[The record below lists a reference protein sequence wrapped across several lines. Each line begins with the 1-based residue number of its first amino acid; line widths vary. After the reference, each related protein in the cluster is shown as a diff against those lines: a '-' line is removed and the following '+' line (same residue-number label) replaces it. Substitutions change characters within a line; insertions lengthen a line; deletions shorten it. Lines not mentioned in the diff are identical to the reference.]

1 MDRVPLASMMT
12 PALTAKTISL
22 SRTQRVHLGVD
33 AARAVADEAAAC
45 GAQRVFVLANRSL
58 VRDTPVVHAIEQAL
72 GSTHAATWAGVSPH
86 VPRADVVAGIAQA
99 RDCGADM
106 IVAVGGGSVVD
117 AAKLLNLGL
126 RHAVM
131 AADDFD
137 RFALQVRRKEGWLQP
152 AFEGPALP
160 LLCVPT
166 TLSGGEFSALA
177 GLTDER
183 RRKKDGIVHPD
194 MAPTAIVLD
203 PRATLHTPPWLW
215 LSTGIRSVDHATET
229 LASAQSDPYSDGM
242 AESALRL
249 LAEGLRRVRQDPADL
264 AARLLCQVGTWQ
276 SKIPSASGVPM
287 GASHAIG
294 HVLGARHAV
303 PHGYTSC
310 VMAPWVQAW
319 NASHA
324 HARQRRISAALGDA
338 ARPAAD
344 LLDALIRELGL
355 PRQLSEVGIQ
365 TQDLPGIADA
375 TLQDMWAATN
385 PRPLASADDVMEILR
400 AAA

>member
-1 MDRVPLASMMT
+1 MMGE
-12 PALTAKTISL
+12 PPQGKTISL
-22 SRTQRVHLGVD
+22 SRTQRVHLGIA

-45 GAQRVFVLANRSL
+45 GARRVLLIANRSL
-58 VRDTPVVHAIEQAL
+58 VDGTPVVREIAEAL
-72 GSTHAATWAGVSPH
+72 GLAHAGTWSGISPH

-99 RDCGADM
+99 RACEADM
-106 IVAVGGGSVVD
+106 IVAIGGGSVVD
-117 AAKLLNLGL
+117 AAKVINLGV
-126 RHAVM
+126 RHDVRRI
-131 AADDFD
+131 DDLD
-137 RFALQVRRKEGWLQP
+137 RFALKVRRKDGWLRP
-152 AFEGPALP
+152 AFEGPTLP

-177 GLTDER
+177 GVTDER
-183 RRKKDGIVHPD
+183 TRHKDGIVHPD
-194 MAPTAIVLD
+194 MAPSAIVLD
-203 PRATLHTPPWLW
+203 PRVTLHTPQWLW

-229 LASAQSDPYSDGM
+229 LASAKSDPYSDGM

-249 LAEGLRRVRQDPADL
+249 LAEGLRRVARDPSDL
-264 AARLLCQVGTWQ
+264 QGRLLCQVGTWQ

-310 VMAPWVQAW
+310 VTAPAVQAW

-324 HARQRRISAALGDA
+324 HERQRRISAALGDES
-338 ARPAAD
+338 RPAAD

-355 PRQLSEVGIQ
+355 PRTLSEVGVQ
-365 TQDLPGIADA
+365 AQDLPAIAEA
-375 TLQDMWAATN
+375 TLHDMWAATN
-385 PRPLASADDVMEILR
+385 PRPLANAGDVMDILQ

>member
-1 MDRVPLASMMT
+1 MHFESR
-12 PALTAKTISL
+12 AKTISL
-22 SRTQRVHLGVD
+22 SRTQRVHLGLE

-45 GAQRVFVLANRSL
+45 GARRVLLVANRSL
-58 VRDTPVVHAIEQAL
+58 VQGTRVVCEIEHAL
-72 GSTHAATWAGVSPH
+72 GDAHAATWTGVSPH
-86 VPRADVVAGIAQA
+86 VPRADVVEGIAQA
-99 RDCGADM
+99 RACGADM
-106 IVAVGGGSVVD
+106 IVAIGGGSVVD
-117 AAKLLNLGL
+117 AAKLINLGL
-126 RHAVM
+126 RHEVIAVE
-131 AADDFD
+131 DFD
-137 RFALQVRRKEGWLQP
+137 RFALVVRRKEGWIRP
-152 AFEGPALP
+152 AFEGPSLP
-160 LLCVPT
+160 LVCVPT

-183 RRKKDGIVHPD
+183 TRKKDGILHPD
-194 MAPTAIVLD
+194 MAPAAIVLD
-203 PRATLHTPPWLW
+203 PRVTLHTPQWLW

-229 LASAQSDPYSDGM
+229 LASDRSDPYSDGM

-249 LAEGLRRVRQDPADL
+249 LAEGLRRVRQDPSDL
-264 AARLLCQVGTWQ
+264 PARLLCQVGTWQ

-324 HARQRRISAALGDA
+324 QERQRRISAALGDA
-338 ARPAAD
+338 TRPASE
-344 LLDALIRELGL
+344 LLHALIRDLGL
-355 PRQLSEVGIQ
+355 PRRLSEVGVQ
-365 TQDLPGIADA
+365 AKDLPGIAEA

-385 PRPLASADDVMEILR
+385 PRPLANVDDVMEILQ

>member
-1 MDRVPLASMMT
+1 
-12 PALTAKTISL
+12 
-22 SRTQRVHLGVD
+22 
-33 AARAVADEAAAC
+33 
-45 GAQRVFVLANRSL
+45 
-58 VRDTPVVHAIEQAL
+58 
-72 GSTHAATWAGVSPH
+72 
-86 VPRADVVAGIAQA
+86 
-99 RDCGADM
+99 
-106 IVAVGGGSVVD
+106 
-117 AAKLLNLGL
+117 
-126 RHAVM
+126 
-131 AADDFD
+131 
-137 RFALQVRRKEGWLQP
+137 
-152 AFEGPALP
+152 
-160 LLCVPT
+160 VPT

-183 RRKKDGIVHPD
+183 TRKKDGILHPD
-194 MAPTAIVLD
+194 MAPAAIVLD
-203 PRATLHTPPWLW
+203 PRVTLHTPQWLW

-229 LASAQSDPYSDGM
+229 LASDRSDPYSDGM

-249 LAEGLRRVRQDPADL
+249 LAEGLRRVRQDPSDL
-264 AARLLCQVGTWQ
+264 PARLLCQVGTWQ

-324 HARQRRISAALGDA
+324 QERQRRISAALGDA
-338 ARPAAD
+338 TRPASE
-344 LLDALIRELGL
+344 LLHALIRDLGL
-355 PRQLSEVGIQ
+355 PRRLSEVGVQ
-365 TQDLPGIADA
+365 AKDLSGIAEA

-385 PRPLASADDVMEILR
+385 PRPLANVDDVMEILQ